1 MASLTWLPDAHKTET
16 RRVGRV
22 RTLCTNGTVQNESS
36 VSFIY
41 PISDNIE
48 DMHRFVLHN
57 GAILDAH
64 EKSLSAGQVGLLN
77 GWGVFSTLRIADGV
91 PFAFE
96 RHWERMQ
103 RDAAKVHVP
112 FPADPAELKAQLL
125 RLVEANS
132 AFNATLRVMVV
143 RNRGGM
149 FEGPDLQRDYDV
161 LAFTKDM
168 NPWGNSVRLAV
179 KPNAR
184 YAANEFS
191 GCKIL
196 SWSQNL
202 TWYEEARQRGF
213 DEAVLLNEHGEVSE
227 CTSANIFAANGGD
240 VFTPPLDSGC
250 LPGVTRELLLD
261 VVRVP
266 GIKVVERA
274 LQSED
279 LERADQ
285 VFITST
291 TRDLLPAA
299 FIEGLQARNEGSV
312 VDSLVKA
319 LEEYREDYV
328 KRNAAPLMGQLH

>member
-1 MASLTWLPDAHKTET
+1 
-16 RRVGRV
+16 
-22 RTLCTNGTVQNESS
+22 
-36 VSFIY
+36 
-41 PISDNIE
+41 
-48 DMHRFVLHN
+48 MHRFLLHN

-64 EKSLSAGQVGLLN
+64 EKSLSPGQVGLLN
-77 GWGVFSTLRIADGV
+77 GWGVFSTLRVADGV

-103 RDAAKVHVP
+103 RDAAKMHVP
-112 FPADPAELKAQLL
+112 FPTDPAELKSQIL

-132 AFNATLRVMVV
+132 AWNATLRVMVV

-149 FEGPDLQRDYDV
+149 FEGPDLERDFDV
-161 LAFTKDM
+161 LAFTKDL
-168 NPWGNSVRLAV
+168 NPWGSSVRLAL

-202 TWYEEARQRGF
+202 TWYEEAHQRGF
-213 DEAVLLNEHGEVSE
+213 DEAVLLNERGEVSE
-227 CTSANIFAANGGD
+227 CTSANIFVATRGE
-240 VFTPPLDSGC
+240 VVTPPLDSGC

-266 GIKVVERA
+266 GIHVMERA
-274 LQSED
+274 LTPQD

-291 TRDLLPAA
+291 TRDLLPAVS
-299 FIEGLQARNEGSV
+299 IEGLHIQNRGTV
-312 VDSLVKA
+312 VDELVKA
-319 LEEYREDYV
+319 LEGYRHDYV
-328 KRNAAPLMGQLH
+328 QRNAAPVLHTQRK

>member
-1 MASLTWLPDAHKTET
+1 
-16 RRVGRV
+16 
-22 RTLCTNGTVQNESS
+22 
-36 VSFIY
+36 
-41 PISDNIE
+41 
-48 DMHRFVLHN
+48 MHRFVLHN

-77 GWGVFSTLRIADGV
+77 GWGVFSTLRVADGV

-96 RHWERMQ
+96 RHWERMH

-112 FPADPAELKAQLL
+112 FPSDPAELKAQLL

-132 AFNATLRVMVV
+132 AYNSTLRVMVV
-143 RNRGGM
+143 RNRVGI
-149 FEGPDLQRDYDV
+149 FEGPDMERECDV
-161 LAFTKDM
+161 LAFTKDL

-202 TWYEEARQRGF
+202 TWYEEAHARGF
-213 DEAVLLNEHGEVSE
+213 DEAVLLNERGEVSE
-227 CTSANIFAANGGD
+227 CTSANVFAVTGGE

-266 GIKVVERA
+266 GIKVIQRA
-274 LQSED
+274 LKPQD

-291 TRDLLPAA
+291 TRDLLPAV
-299 FIEGLQARNEGSV
+299 FIEGLSVNTRGNV
-312 VDSLVKA
+312 VDRLVKA
-319 LEEYREDYV
+319 LEEYRLDYV
-328 KRNAAPLMGQLH
+328 KRNAAQLMER